1 MSLRY
6 FHVVFIVLSVAMT
19 ALVGGWGLNRYFTA
33 GNGSDLALAVIFLV
47 FGLVLVLYGLR
58 FFHKLKELEG

>member
-19 ALVGGWGLNRYFTA
+19 ALVGGWGLNRYFTQ
-33 GNGSDLALAVIFLV
+33 GSRSDLALAVTFLV

-58 FFHKLKELEG
+58 FFHKLKELED